1 MLQFKIIKINDNS
14 GQKPVR
20 FVEYAEKITW
30 LYFSLLT
37 NMVRM
42 SYLYPK
48 YILYTCIKCIGTIP
62 RAQVYESIQKTIACF
77 RVVSERQTET
87 NH

>member
-1 MLQFKIIKINDNS
+1 MTTQVKKSQTCWICRENYVLN
-14 GQKPVR
+14 
-20 FVEYAEKITW
+20 
-30 LYFSLLT
+30 FSLLT

-42 SYLYPK
+42 LYLYPK
-48 YILYTCIKCIGTIP
+48 YILYTCIKYIGTIP
-62 RAQVYESIQKTIACF
+62 GAQVYLSIQKTIACF

>member
-1 MLQFKIIKINDNS
+1 
-14 GQKPVR
+14 
-20 FVEYAEKITW
+20 
-30 LYFSLLT
+30 
-37 NMVRM
+37 MVRM

>member
-1 MLQFKIIKINDNS
+1 MI
-14 GQKPVR
+14 GQV
-20 FVEYAEKITW
+20 VEFTHSN
-30 LYFSLLT
+30 LDCDFSLLT